1 MISACPCLGWLGD
14 CWQTDPM
21 RGIGTIT
28 NFLTIIGGTVVGLVV
43 GRFIAD
49 QMRTTIEQAVGM
61 VTIVLGVATA
71 AQSDNIVFPLV
82 SVVLGGIAGEVMR
95 IEHGFSVLGHWVKAK
110 AESALAGRSREASFH
125 PRFVEGFVTA
135 TLLFSIGPMSIL
147 GSIDDGLGRGAQIL
161 IVKSALDGLVSILFA
176 ATMGWGVALS
186 AFVVAAYQA
195 VMTLS
200 ASGLDAILD
209 DRMVHEM
216 SATGGLMVFGIGL
229 RFMDVKPIRV
239 GSLLPGLAIAPVLV
253 ALFAR

>member
-1 MISACPCLGWLGD
+1 
-14 CWQTDPM
+14 M

-28 NFLTIIGGTVVGLVV
+28 NMLTIIGGTAMGLVV
-43 GRFIAD
+43 GKYISDR
-49 QMRTTIEQAVGM
+49 MRLTIEQAVGM
-61 VTIVLGVATA
+61 TTIILGISTA
-71 AQSDNIVFPLV
+71 AQTDNIVFPLV
-82 SVVLGGIAGEVMR
+82 SVVLGGIIGELLR
-95 IEHGFSVLGHWVKAK
+95 IEDRFESLGLWARHRVQSVMVR
-110 AESALAGRSREASFH
+110 RSRVAELH

-161 IVKSALDGLVSILFA
+161 IIKSALDGLVSILFA

-186 AFVVAAYQA
+186 ALVVGVYQA
-195 VMTLS
+195 AMTLG

-216 SATGGLMVFGIGL
+216 SATGGIMILGIGL

-239 GSLLPGLAIAPVLV
+239 ASLLPGLALAPILV
-253 ALFAR
+253 AIFAR

>member
-1 MISACPCLGWLGD
+1 
-14 CWQTDPM
+14 M

-28 NFLTIIGGTVVGLVV
+28 NFATIVGGTLVGLVV
-43 GRFIAD
+43 GRYIAD
-49 QMRTTIEQAVGM
+49 RMRTTIEQAVGM
-61 VTIVLGVATA
+61 VTIVLGISTA
-71 AQSDNIVFPLV
+71 AQTDNVVFPLV
-82 SVVLGGIAGEVMR
+82 SVVLGGIIGEAAQ
-95 IEHGFSVLGHWVKAK
+95 IEHGFSVLGHWVRAK
-110 AESALAGRSREASFH
+110 AESFITNRSGAASFH

-186 AFVVAAYQA
+186 AVIVAIYQG

-200 ASGLDAILD
+200 ASGLDAILN

-216 SATGGLMVFGIGL
+216 SATGGIMVLGIGL
-229 RFMDVKPIRV
+229 KFMDVKPIRV

>member
-1 MISACPCLGWLGD
+1 
-14 CWQTDPM
+14 M

-28 NFLTIIGGTVVGLVV
+28 NFLTIVGGTAAGLVV
-43 GRFIAD
+43 GRYIAD

-61 VTIVLGVATA
+61 VTIVLGISTA
-71 AQSDNIVFPLV
+71 AQTDNVVFPLV
-82 SVVLGGIAGEVMR
+82 SVVLGGIIGEAAR
-95 IEHGFSVLGHWVKAK
+95 IEHGFSVLGHWVRARSESVLAK
-110 AESALAGRSREASFH
+110 RSRSASFH

-186 AFVVAAYQA
+186 AFIVAAYQG
-195 VMTLS
+195 V
-200 ASGLDAILD
+200 GLDAILT

-216 SATGGLMVFGIGL
+216 SATGGIMVLGIGL

-239 GSLLPGLAIAPVLV
+239 GSLLPGLAVAPVLV